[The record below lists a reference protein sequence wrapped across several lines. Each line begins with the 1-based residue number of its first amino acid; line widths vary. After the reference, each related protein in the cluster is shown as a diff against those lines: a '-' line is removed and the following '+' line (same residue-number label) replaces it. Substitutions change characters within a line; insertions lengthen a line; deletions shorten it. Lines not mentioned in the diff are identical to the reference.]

1 MKEKEIL
8 KKITSD
14 KEMDLLEVI
23 QVYTNLDK
31 INRVKV
37 QCVMFGMISANR
49 TQ

>member
-23 QVYTNLDK
+23 QVYTMVL
-31 INRVKV
+31 V
-37 QCVMFGMISANR
+37 
-49 TQ
+49 